1 MPPVCAGIHPRS
13 LNYAGFISQLMDN
26 AHRCFSSHAAL
37 PHSPRSD
44 PRTVPSL
51 QKHTYFTYH
60 IVFILFSSIIPTF
73 RRFIRQQR
81 PTEQYD
87 ENHIVPHMT
96 PKKTGRGKKTAYKDK
111 PIILLT
117 ITKDCILR
125 TEPCGRDF
133 ARNMRRVTCNSA
145 HAGEIMGKTILLKE
159 EQRQGAG
166 SVQSEVRGTES
177 AASYMKRE
185 RERERDYLSSSMR
198 EDRLFSL

>member
-1 MPPVCAGIHPRS
+1 
-13 LNYAGFISQLMDN
+13 MDN
-26 AHRCFSSHAAL
+26 AHRCFSAHAAL
-37 PHSPRSD
+37 PHSPRLT
-44 PRTVPSL
+44 RVQSL
-51 QKHTYFTYH
+51 LSKNTPIFTYH

-73 RRFIRQQR
+73 RQFIRQQR

-87 ENHIVPHMT
+87 ENHIAPHMT
-96 PKKTGRGKKTAYKDK
+96 PKKTGRGKRTAYKDK

-117 ITKDCILR
+117 ITKDCVLR

-185 RERERDYLSSSMR
+185 RERETIFLPQCGRIA
-198 EDRLFSL
+198 FSACKCRTSVSFWLK

>member
-1 MPPVCAGIHPRS
+1 MPVSFLNLWIMLIDAFHHMQRS
-13 LNYAGFISQLMDN
+13 
-26 AHRCFSSHAAL
+26 RTL
-37 PHSPRSD
+37 PGLTR
-44 PRTVPSL
+44 VQSL
-51 QKHTYFTYH
+51 LSKNTPIFAYH

-81 PTEQYD
+81 PPEQYD
-87 ENHIVPHMT
+87 ENHIVPHTT
-96 PKKTGRGKKTAYKDK
+96 PKKTGRGKRTAYKDK

-117 ITKDCILR
+117 ITKDCVLR

-145 HAGEIMGKTILLKE
+145 YAGEIIGKTILLKE

-166 SVQSEVRGTES
+166 SVQSEVHGTES

-185 RERERDYLSSSMR
+185 RERETIFLPQCGRIA
-198 EDRLFSL
+198 FSACKCRTSVSFWLK

>member
-1 MPPVCAGIHPRS
+1 
-13 LNYAGFISQLMDN
+13 MDN
-26 AHRCFSSHAAL
+26 THRCFSSHAAL
-37 PHSPRSD
+37 PHSPRLT
-44 PRTVPSL
+44 RIQSL
-51 QKHTYFTYH
+51 LSKNTPIFTYH

-81 PTEQYD
+81 PPEQYD
-87 ENHIVPHMT
+87 KNHIVPHTT
-96 PKKTGRGKKTAYKDK
+96 PKKTGRGKRTAYKDK

-117 ITKDCILR
+117 ITKDCVLR

-145 HAGEIMGKTILLKE
+145 YAGEIIGKTILLKE

-185 RERERDYLSSSMR
+185 RERDYLSSSMR